1 MYHNVGMTMDKKKTR
16 LFYKYLFSYFIIF
29 LIPFTMVSAIFYKT
43 SVQNLREEIIKFN
56 TDKVE
61 QVKEFLDK
69 RMKELEGIANR
80 ISLDNQLTP
89 YMFSDPYYSKEAVKE
104 LTSYKA
110 NSAIID
116 ELYLYYYGDDQI
128 YSPRGS
134 STIETFIKMAYPFA
148 DKEGIKFK
156 ERLESTSMPVVKPVE
171 LITTNI
177 KPKHLISYLYPIPTN
192 SSVSHGTV
200 TFMVKEE
207 TITKLTDNVLGY

>member
-29 LIPFTMVSAIFYKT
+29 LIPYKMVSDIFYKT
-43 SVQNLREEIIKFN
+43 YVQNLREEIIKFN
-56 TDKVE
+56 KDKVE
-61 QVKEFLDK
+61 KVKEFLDT

-116 ELYLYYYGDDQI
+116 ELYLFYYGDDQI
-128 YSPRGS
+128 YSPRGIDLVI
-134 STIETFIKMAYPFA
+134 TII
-148 DKEGIKFK
+148 I
-156 ERLESTSMPVVKPVE
+156 
-171 LITTNI
+171 
-177 KPKHLISYLYPIPTN
+177 
-192 SSVSHGTV
+192 
-200 TFMVKEE
+200 
-207 TITKLTDNVLGY
+207 